1 MFKNFPKKVQIKEVG
16 PRDGLQN
23 EKAVITTQ
31 DKFEYVKLL
40 SLSGLQNVEVT
51 SFVKP
56 SAIPQMSDAKELY
69 QLVSEK
75 LDASLS
81 YPCLVP
87 NLKGMETAMDLGV
100 KEIALFS
107 ATSSEFTKKN
117 INSTVEESFVKMKEV
132 AELALKNKIK
142 IRGYVST
149 AFGCPYAG
157 EIGVSKLEEV
167 TKRFFDLG
175 VYEVS
180 IGDTIGVATPKQV
193 ESYLDVICKSFSKD
207 KLAMHFHDT
216 RGMAISNILV
226 SLGFGISVYDSA
238 SGGLGGC
245 PYAKGATGNVAT
257 EDLLYLFKSLGI
269 ETGVD
274 LDKIIEASKF
284 ILSKVSKESPS
295 KFFNAYTK
303 TGY

>member
-1 MFKNFPKKVQIKEVG
+1 
-16 PRDGLQN
+16 
-23 EKAVITTQ
+23 
-31 DKFEYVKLL
+31 
-40 SLSGLQNVEVT
+40 
-51 SFVKP
+51 
-56 SAIPQMSDAKELY
+56 
-69 QLVSEK
+69 
-75 LDASLS
+75 
-81 YPCLVP
+81 
-87 NLKGMETAMDLGV
+87 
-100 KEIALFS
+100 
-107 ATSSEFTKKN
+107 
-117 INSTVEESFVKMKEV
+117 
-132 AELALKNKIK
+132 
-142 IRGYVST
+142 
-149 AFGCPYAG
+149 
-157 EIGVSKLEEV
+157 
-167 TKRFFDLG
+167 
-175 VYEVS
+175 

-193 ESYLDVICKSFSKD
+193 ESYLEVICKSFSKD